1 MKRIVLSALLCS
13 AAAFAQSYTFV
24 PIPSPGS
31 AQVLQPKVNNS
42 NTVVGSLGNGTSLV
56 WRGGV
61 SSLHSV
67 PSAAITGIN
76 DSHVVVGYRQQGS
89 YQYAYQHNLDTGAI
103 SNLHAST
110 NCNYS
115 RSVEPNAIANT
126 GRIVGVRVTTDCRLE
141 AFQYK
146 FGIHGLGFLDPAR
159 SDRYSDALDVS
170 DTNDWICGHSINS
183 SGQIQAFVRGSAGMV
198 GLPMGPFNG
207 SHAHGI
213 NSSGVAVGN
222 VTPLSGPSLPVQWPN
237 TSSYQVLSMPA
248 GMTWGYARAIN
259 DSGVI
264 VGQTGST
271 SPGSRATAWAPQ
283 PHFIADL
290 VNGTDLGWTA
300 LWADDVN
307 ASGFV
312 VVEAQSTSGT
322 RQKFL
327 AIPQGSNSVDCT
339 VGTRCLTA
347 INPVACQ
354 LLGGTSSQLC
364 TPVEVE

>member
-1 MKRIVLSALLCS
+1 MQRIATTVLSALLCS

-24 PIPSPGS
+24 PIPSPGG
-31 AQVLQPKVNNS
+31 AQVLQPKVNSS
-42 NTVVGSLGNGTSLV
+42 NTVVGSLGNAGSLV

-61 SSLHSV
+61 SSLYSV
-67 PSAAITGIN
+67 PNAAITGIN

-89 YQYAYQHNLDTGAI
+89 YQFAYQHNLDTGAI
-103 SNLHAST
+103 SNLHTST
-110 NCNYS
+110 NCNYT

-146 FGIHGLGFLDPAR
+146 LGIHGLGFLDPTR
-159 SDRYSDALDVS
+159 NDRYSEALDVS
-170 DTNDWICGHSINS
+170 DANDWICGHSVNS
-183 SGQIQAFVRGSAGMV
+183 TGQIQAFVRGSAGMV
-198 GLPMGPFNG
+198 GLPMGTFHG
-207 SHAHGI
+207 SHARGV
-213 NSSGVAVGN
+213 NSSGVAVGD
-222 VTPLSGPSLPVQWPN
+222 VAPLSGVPLPVRWPN
-237 TSSYQVLSMPA
+237 SSSYQLLPMPA
-248 GMTWGYARAIN
+248 GMTSGYAKAIN

-264 VGQTGST
+264 VGQTG
-271 SPGSRATAWAPQ
+271 GRATAWAPQ
-283 PHFIADL
+283 PHLIADL

-312 VVEAQSTSGT
+312 VVEAQSTSGA

-327 AIPQGSNSVDCT
+327 AIPAGPTPTDCT
-339 VGTRCLTA
+339 VGTRCLTG

-354 LLGGTSSQLC
+354 LLGGSSYQLC
-364 TPVEVE
+364 MPVEVE